1 MIKQRRESITMYEQ
15 GGRQELADAEKAEV
29 AVIEDFLPQ
38 QMSEA
43 EANAAIDQIIAETG
57 ASSIKDM
64 GKVMAA
70 LKERH
75 AGEIDMAKAS
85 GMVKA
90 RMGQTHLPLAGGGR
104 GGACDQQKPLHR
116 QGPPPPPSPLP
127 RP

>member
-1 MIKQRRESITMYEQ
+1 MVHQRDGAADTGKARPQCRESITMYEQ

-64 GKVMAA
+64 GKVMAV

-90 RMGQTHLPLAGGGR
+90 RLG
-104 GGACDQQKPLHR
+104 
-116 QGPPPPPSPLP
+116 
-127 RP
+127 